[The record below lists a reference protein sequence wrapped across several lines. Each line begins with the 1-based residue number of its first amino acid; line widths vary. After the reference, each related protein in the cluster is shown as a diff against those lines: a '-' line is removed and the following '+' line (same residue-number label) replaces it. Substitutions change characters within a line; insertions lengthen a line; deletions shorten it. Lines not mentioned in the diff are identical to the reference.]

1 MRTFFRSECM
11 DAPYAEEDSADLRC
25 PPLHKEHPC
34 IPI

>member
-1 MRTFFRSECM
+1 MSTTIHRPSK
-11 DAPYAEEDSADLRC
+11 EEDSADLRC